1 MMIDSAAEKNIT
13 LLLVEDDDVDLEK
26 ILRLLRKTSLKLTIT
41 ESMSAAQTLAL
52 INDQQFDCAIL
63 DYHLKDAL
71 GSDLLAKIKSHKN
84 APTPIIMVSGNSD
97 ERIIADVMRD
107 GVFDYLPKRSLDVEQ
122 LINTLQASLKWA
134 ESERLLKEDRARF
147 NQLAEGLPQLAWTC
161 LPDGRCDFLNRC
173 WYSFTGT
180 DEKDQLDYGWLKQVH
195 SDDLEKMMQAWMTAV
210 NSGTEM
216 YAVFRIRSQSG
227 EYRWFDTRAI
237 PQHNDK
243 GEVIRWLGS
252 NTDITDIELTRQALA
267 NSEQLFHAAFDYAPL
282 GMMMINL
289 DGVIIQANPALR
301 QLLGYDCESEDLLMP
316 ALFTLIH
323 PDHRSNTQFQLD
335 RLRKG
340 KLVFAQ
346 YETRLLAQDGHCVPV
361 LISLAFINKVSDESC
376 YLLQIYDLS
385 ERKRYESQLIKL
397 AHYDPL
403 TGLGNR
409 AKLQEEIG
417 FFIQKSRRS
426 PASFA
431 VLFGDLD
438 HFKQINDGLGHEA
451 GDQLLKTVARR
462 LQRSLRNEDS
472 ICRLGGDE
480 FVVLLQDVTKFESVV
495 TVAEKLIK
503 KIKKPIRLGDNK
515 VHVGMSFGIALYPT
529 DGDDAKTLLRNAD
542 SALYDAKAK
551 GRGCCQLYRKE
562 LTEYVHNR
570 LRLDND
576 LRKALSDNE
585 FELYYQ
591 PIIDLRTHKIVS
603 AEALL
608 RWHHPTRGMVP
619 PDEFIPYAQENG
631 LIIPIG
637 EWVIK
642 QACIQANEWHDAG
655 FPLTVAVNVS
665 VRQFEQHNLW
675 DVFARAL
682 QQTHFPA
689 EKLVVEITEQMFL
702 ENTERNLKQIC
713 ELKNSGIRISLDDF
727 GVGYSSLSY
736 IVRFAPHYLKI
747 DRSFV
752 NRIGEAKEHD
762 EMVNA
767 IIGLSKI
774 IPMKIVGEGIE
785 NESQRDF
792 LASRGCNLGQGYLFS
807 RPLSQEKFLALLHS
821 QKPKAPAP
829 RLVNF

>member
-1 MMIDSAAEKNIT
+1 MMLDSISEKIIT

-26 ILRLLRKTSLKLTIT
+26 ILRLLRKTSLKLTII

-52 INDQQFDCAIL
+52 INSHQFDCAIL
-63 DYHLKDAL
+63 DYQLKDAL
-71 GSDLLAKIKSHKN
+71 GSDLIAKIKSHKN

-122 LINTLQASLKWA
+122 LIKTLQASLDWA
-134 ESERLLKEDRARF
+134 ESERLLREDRARF

-161 LPDGRCDFLNRC
+161 LPDGRCDFLNRRWC
-173 WYSFTGT
+173 SFTGIN
-180 DEKDQLDYGWLKQVH
+180 EKEQLDYGWLQQVH
-195 SDDLEKMMQAWMTAV
+195 PDDHEKLMQTWMSSV
-210 NSGTEM
+210 NNGTEM
-216 YAVFRIRSQSG
+216 YVIFRIRGQSG

-237 PQHNDK
+237 PQRNDK
-243 GEVIRWLGS
+243 GDIIRWLGS
-252 NTDITDIELTRQALA
+252 NTDITDIELTRQALT
-267 NSEQLFHAAFDYAPL
+267 NSEQLFHTAFDYAPL
-282 GMMMINL
+282 GMMMANI

-301 QLLGYDCESEDLLMP
+301 QLLGYSCESEHLLIP
-316 ALFTLIH
+316 TLFELIH
-323 PDHRSNTQFQLD
+323 HDDVSNTQFQLEK
-335 RLRKG
+335 LRNS
-340 KLVFAQ
+340 KLAFAQ
-346 YETRLLAQDGHCVPV
+346 YETRLLAKDNHCVPV
-361 LISLAFINKVSDESC
+361 LISLAFINKVAEESC

-409 AKLQEEIG
+409 TKLQEEIE
-417 FFIQKSRRS
+417 FFIQKSRRN
-426 PASFA
+426 PAPFA

-462 LQRSLRNEDS
+462 LQKTLRNEDS

-480 FVVLLQDVTKFESVV
+480 FVVLLHDVTKFEAVV

-503 KIKKPIRLGDNK
+503 KITKPIRLGDNK

-529 DGDDAKTLLRNAD
+529 DGDDAKSLLRNAD
-542 SALYDAKAK
+542 SALYEAKAQ

-562 LTEYVHNR
+562 LTDYVHNR
-570 LRLDND
+570 LRLDTD
-576 LRKALSDNE
+576 LRKAISDNE

-591 PIIDLRTHKIVS
+591 PIINLQTNKIAS

-619 PDEFIPYAQENG
+619 PDEFIPYAQETG

-642 QACIQANEWHDAG
+642 RACAQAAEWHAEG
-655 FPLTVAVNVS
+655 FPLAVAVNVS
-665 VRQFEQHNLW
+665 VRQFEQNNL
-675 DVFARAL
+675 FELFSKAL
-682 QQTHFPA
+682 DETHLPT

-702 ENTERNLKQIC
+702 ENTEYNLKQIS
-713 ELKNSGIRISLDDF
+713 ELKSIGIRISLDDF

-752 NRIGEAKEHD
+752 SRIGEAKEHD

-785 NESQRDF
+785 DENQRDF
-792 LASRGCNLGQGYLFS
+792 LSSRGCDLGQGYLFS
-807 RPLSQEKFLALLHS
+807 RPMPQEKFIAFLRSNNH
-821 QKPKAPAP
+821 
-829 RLVNF
+829 

>member
-1 MMIDSAAEKNIT
+1 MLDIIAEKTIN

-26 ILRLLRKTSLKLTIT
+26 ILRLLHKTLFKLTIV
-41 ESMSAAQTLAL
+41 EANSAAQTLAL
-52 INDQQFDCAIL
+52 ISSQQFDCAIL
-63 DYHLKDAL
+63 DYQLRDAL
-71 GSDLLAKIKSHKN
+71 GSELITKIQNHRDI
-84 APTPIIMVSGNSD
+84 PTPIIMISGNSD

-107 GVFDYLPKRSLDVEQ
+107 GVFDYLPKRNLDVEQ
-122 LINTLQASLKWA
+122 LINTLQSSLHWA
-134 ESERLLKEDRARF
+134 ESERLLKEDRIRF

-161 LPDGRCDFLNRC
+161 LPDGRCDFLNQRWC
-173 WYSFTGT
+173 NYTGIN
-180 DEKDQLDYGWLKQVH
+180 EKEQLGYDWLNQIHPDDHDQL
-195 SDDLEKMMQAWMTAV
+195 MQAWLNAV
-210 NSGTEM
+210 NKGIEM
-216 YAVFRIRSQSG
+216 YAVIRIRNKDN

-237 PQHNDK
+237 PQRNDK
-243 GEVIRWLGS
+243 GEIIRWLGS
-252 NTDITDIELTRQALA
+252 NTDITDIELTRQALS
-267 NSEQLFHAAFDYAPL
+267 NSEQLFHTAFDYAPL
-282 GMMMINL
+282 GMMMVNL
-289 DGVIIQANPALR
+289 EGIIIQANPALR
-301 QLLGYDCESEDLLMP
+301 QLLGYECASPHLPMPTLLALVHPEDW
-316 ALFTLIH
+316 
-323 PDHRSNTQFQLD
+323 SNMQFQLEK
-335 RLRKG
+335 LRSE
-340 KLVFAQ
+340 KLAFTQ
-346 YETRLLAQDGHCVPV
+346 YEIRLLAEGNHTVPV
-361 LISLAFINKVSDESC
+361 LISLAFINKSAGEPC

-385 ERKRYESQLIKL
+385 ERKRYESQLIRL

-409 AKLQEEIG
+409 TKLQEEIE
-417 FFIQKSRRS
+417 FLIHKSRRNAA
-426 PASFA
+426 PFA

-462 LQRSLRNEDS
+462 LQKTLRIEDS

-480 FVVLLQDVTKFESVV
+480 FVVLLQDVTKFEAVV

-503 KIKKPIRLGDNK
+503 KINKPIRLGNNK
-515 VHVGMSFGIALYPT
+515 VHVGISFGIALYPT

-576 LRKALSDNE
+576 LRKAISNNE

-591 PIIDLRTHKIVS
+591 PIIDLQTHQIAS
-603 AEALL
+603 TEALL

-642 QACIQANEWHDAG
+642 QACIQAAEWHKAG
-655 FPLTVAVNVS
+655 FPLSVSVNIS
-665 VRQFEQHNLW
+665 VRQFAQNNLLGL
-675 DVFARAL
+675 FSKAL
-682 QQTHFPA
+682 AESYFPA
-689 EKLVVEITEQMFL
+689 EKMIIEITEQMFL
-702 ENTERNLKQIC
+702 ENTENNLKQISG
-713 ELKNSGIRISLDDF
+713 LKDIGIRISLDDF

-752 NRIGEAKEHD
+752 SRIGEAKEHD

-785 NESQRDF
+785 QESQRDF
-792 LASRGCNLGQGYLFS
+792 LSSRGCDLGQGYLFS
-807 RPLSQEKFLALLHS
+807 RPLPQEKLLDFLRSHQA
-821 QKPKAPAP
+821 
-829 RLVNF
+829 

>member
-1 MMIDSAAEKNIT
+1 MMLDSISDKIIM

-26 ILRLLRKTSLKLTIT
+26 ILRLLNKTLLKLTIVEAT
-41 ESMSAAQTLAL
+41 SATQTLAL
-52 INDQQFDCAIL
+52 INSQQFDCVIL
-63 DYHLKDAL
+63 DYQLKDTL
-71 GSDLLAKIKSHKN
+71 GSELIAKIQSHKN

-107 GVFDYLPKRSLDVEQ
+107 GVFDYLPKRHLNVEQ
-122 LINTLQASLKWA
+122 LTNTLQASLEWA
-134 ESERLLKEDRARF
+134 ESERLLKEDRVRF

-161 LPDGRCDFLNRC
+161 LPDGHCDFLNRRWC
-173 WYSFTGT
+173 NFTGIE
-180 DEKDQLDYGWLKQVH
+180 EKEQLGYGWLKQVH
-195 SDDLEKMMQAWMTAV
+195 PDDHEQLVQTWMNAV
-210 NSGTEM
+210 NSGAEM

-237 PQHNDK
+237 PQRNDK
-243 GEVIRWLGS
+243 GDIIRWLGS

-267 NSEQLFHAAFDYAPL
+267 NSEQLFHTAFDYAPL
-282 GMMMINL
+282 GMMMVNL

-301 QLLGYDCESEDLLMP
+301 QLLGYTCDIEHLAIPTLLE
-316 ALFTLIH
+316 LIH
-323 PDHRSNTQFQLD
+323 PDDISNTQFQLD
-335 RLRKG
+335 KLRNE
-340 KLVFAQ
+340 KLAFAQ
-346 YETRLLAQDGHCVPV
+346 YETRLIAEDSHYVPV
-361 LISLAFINKVSDESC
+361 LISLAFINKVDDKSC

-385 ERKRYESQLIKL
+385 ERKHYESQLIKL

-409 AKLQEEIG
+409 TKLQEEIE
-417 FFIQKSRRS
+417 FLIQKSRRS
-426 PASFA
+426 PIPFG

-438 HFKQINDGLGHEA
+438 HFKQINDSLGHEA

-462 LQRSLRNEDS
+462 LQKTLRHEDS

-480 FVVLLQDVTKFESVV
+480 FVVLLQDVTRFEAVV
-495 TVAEKLIK
+495 KVAEKLIK
-503 KIKKPIRLGDNK
+503 KINKPIRLGNNK

-576 LRKALSDNE
+576 LRKAINNNE
-585 FELYYQ
+585 LELYYQ
-591 PIIDLRTHKIVS
+591 PIINLQTNNIVS

-637 EWVIK
+637 DWVIK
-642 QACIQANEWHDAG
+642 QACIQASEWHKAG
-655 FPLTVAVNVS
+655 FPLGVSINVS
-665 VRQFEQHNLW
+665 VRQFEKNNLF
-675 DVFARAL
+675 DLFSSAL
-682 QQTHFPA
+682 AEYHFPA
-689 EKLVVEITEQMFL
+689 EKLVLEITEQMFL
-702 ENTERNLKQIC
+702 ENTENNLRQIS
-713 ELKNSGIRISLDDF
+713 ELKRIGIRISLDDF

-752 NRIGEAKEHD
+752 SRIGEAKEHD

-767 IIGLSKI
+767 IIGLGKI
-774 IPMKIVGEGIE
+774 IPMQIVAEGIE
-785 NESQRDF
+785 EESQRDF
-792 LASRGCNLGQGYLFS
+792 LSSRGCDLGQGYLFS
-807 RPLSQEKFLALLHS
+807 RPLPQEKFLALLHNS
-821 QKPKAPAP
+821 
-829 RLVNF
+829 NS

>member
-1 MMIDSAAEKNIT
+1 MMLDSISDKIIM

-26 ILRLLRKTSLKLTIT
+26 ILRLLNKTLLKLTIVEAT
-41 ESMSAAQTLAL
+41 SATQTLAL
-52 INDQQFDCAIL
+52 INSQQFDCVIL
-63 DYHLKDAL
+63 DYQLKDTL
-71 GSDLLAKIKSHKN
+71 GSELIAKIQSHKN

-107 GVFDYLPKRSLDVEQ
+107 GVFDYLPKRHLNVEQ
-122 LINTLQASLKWA
+122 LTNTLQASLEWA
-134 ESERLLKEDRARF
+134 ESERLLKEDRVRF

-161 LPDGRCDFLNRC
+161 LPDGYCDFLNRRWC
-173 WYSFTGT
+173 NFTGIE
-180 DEKDQLDYGWLKQVH
+180 EKEQLGYGWLKQVH
-195 SDDLEKMMQAWMTAV
+195 PDDHEQLMQTWMNAV
-210 NSGTEM
+210 NSGAEM
-216 YAVFRIRSQSG
+216 YAVIRIRSQSG

-237 PQHNDK
+237 PQRNDK
-243 GEVIRWLGS
+243 GEIIRWLGS

-267 NSEQLFHAAFDYAPL
+267 NSEQLFHTAFDYAPL
-282 GMMMINL
+282 GMMMVNL

-301 QLLGYDCESEDLLMP
+301 QLLGYTCDIEHLAIPTLLE
-316 ALFTLIH
+316 LIH
-323 PDHRSNTQFQLD
+323 PDDISNTQFQLD
-335 RLRKG
+335 KLRNE
-340 KLVFAQ
+340 KLAFAQ
-346 YETRLLAQDGHCVPV
+346 YETRLIAEDNHYVPV
-361 LISLAFINKVSDESC
+361 LISLAFINKVDDKSC

-385 ERKRYESQLIKL
+385 ERKHYESQLIKL

-409 AKLQEEIG
+409 TKLQEEIE
-417 FFIQKSRRS
+417 FLIQKSRRT
-426 PASFA
+426 PIPFG

-438 HFKQINDGLGHEA
+438 HFKQINDSLGHEA

-462 LQRSLRNEDS
+462 LQKTLRHEDS

-480 FVVLLQDVTKFESVV
+480 FVVLLQDITRFEAVV
-495 TVAEKLIK
+495 KVAEKLIK
-503 KIKKPIRLGDNK
+503 KINKPIRLGNNK

-576 LRKALSDNE
+576 LRKAISNNE

-591 PIIDLRTHKIVS
+591 PIINLQTNNIVS

-637 EWVIK
+637 DWVIK
-642 QACIQANEWHDAG
+642 QACIQASEWHKAG
-655 FPLTVAVNVS
+655 FPLGVSINVS
-665 VRQFEQHNLW
+665 VRQFEKNNLF
-675 DVFARAL
+675 DLFSSAL
-682 QQTHFPA
+682 AEYHFPA
-689 EKLVVEITEQMFL
+689 EKLVLEITEQMFL
-702 ENTERNLKQIC
+702 ENTENNLKQIS
-713 ELKNSGIRISLDDF
+713 ELKRIGIRISLDDF

-752 NRIGEAKEHD
+752 SRIGEAKEHD

-767 IIGLSKI
+767 IIGLGKI
-774 IPMKIVGEGIE
+774 IPMQIVAEGIE
-785 NESQRDF
+785 EESQRDF
-792 LASRGCNLGQGYLFS
+792 LSSRGCDLGQGYLFS
-807 RPLSQEKFLALLHS
+807 RPLPQEKFLALLHNNNS
-821 QKPKAPAP
+821 
-829 RLVNF
+829 

>member
-1 MMIDSAAEKNIT
+1 MLDSISDKLIT

-26 ILRLLRKTSLKLTIT
+26 ILRLLRKTAFKLTII
-41 ESMSAAQTLAL
+41 ESMSAEQALTL
-52 INDQQFDCAIL
+52 INNYQFDCAIL
-63 DYHLKDAL
+63 DYQLKDAL
-71 GSDLLAKIKSHKN
+71 GSDLIAKIKSHKS

-107 GVFDYLPKRSLDVEQ
+107 GVFDYLPKRSLDVDQ
-122 LINTLQASLKWA
+122 LIKTLHASLEWA
-134 ESERLLKEDRARF
+134 ESERLLKEDRVRF

-161 LPDGRCDFLNRC
+161 LPDGRCDFLNRRWC
-173 WYSFTGT
+173 NFTGI
-180 DEKDQLDYGWLKQVH
+180 DEKEQLDYGWLKQVH
-195 SDDLEKMMQAWMTAV
+195 PDDHKKLEQAWMNAV
-210 NSGTEM
+210 SSGTEM
-216 YAVFRIRSQSG
+216 YVIFRIRSKSG
-227 EYRWFDTRAI
+227 DYRWFDTRAT
-237 PQHNDK
+237 PQRNDK
-243 GEVIRWLGS
+243 GDIVRWLGS

-267 NSEQLFHAAFDYAPL
+267 NSEQLFHTAFDYAPL
-282 GMMMINL
+282 GMMMVNL
-289 DGVIIQANPALR
+289 NGVIIQANPALH
-301 QLLGYDCESEDLLMP
+301 QLLGYACGPEFPAMPLL
-316 ALFTLIH
+316 LELIH
-323 PDHRSNTQFQLD
+323 PDDLSNTQFQLD
-335 RLRKG
+335 KLRAE
-340 KLVFAQ
+340 KLAFAQ
-346 YETRLLAQDGHCVPV
+346 YETRLIAQNHHCVPV
-361 LISLAFINKVSDESC
+361 LISLAFVNKVNDGSC

-409 AKLQEEIG
+409 AKLQEEIE
-417 FFIQKSRRS
+417 FFIQKSRRNPS
-426 PASFA
+426 SFA

-438 HFKQINDGLGHEA
+438 HFKQINDSLGHEA
-451 GDQLLKTVARR
+451 GDHLLKIVARR
-462 LQRSLRNEDS
+462 LQKALRIEDS

-480 FVVLLQDVTKFESVV
+480 FVVLLHDVTKFEAVV

-503 KIKKPIRLGDNK
+503 KINKPIRLGDNK

-576 LRKALSDNE
+576 LRIAISNNE

-591 PIIDLRTHKIVS
+591 PIIDLQTSKIVS

-608 RWHHPTRGMVP
+608 RWHHPTRGIVP

-642 QACIQANEWHDAG
+642 QACTQAHEWHDAG
-655 FPLTVAVNVS
+655 FPLAVAVNVS
-665 VRQFEQHNLW
+665 ARQFEHNLCEL
-675 DVFARAL
+675 FSRAL
-682 QQTHFPA
+682 KQSNFPA
-689 EKLVVEITEQMFL
+689 EKLLIEITEQMFL
-702 ENTERNLKQIC
+702 ENTESNLKQIS
-713 ELKNSGIRISLDDF
+713 ELKSIGIRISLDDF

-736 IVRFAPHYLKI
+736 IIRFAPHYLKI

-785 NESQRDF
+785 EESQRDF
-792 LASRGCNLGQGYLFS
+792 LASRGCDLGQGYLFS
-807 RPLSQEKFLALLHS
+807 RPLPQEKFLALLHNS
-821 QKPKAPAP
+821 KI
-829 RLVNF
+829 

>member
-1 MMIDSAAEKNIT
+1 MLDTISEKPIN

-26 ILRLLRKTSLKLTIT
+26 ILRLLHKTLFKLTIV
-41 ESMSAAQTLAL
+41 EANSVVQTLAL
-52 INDQQFDCAIL
+52 ISNQQFDCAIL
-63 DYHLKDAL
+63 DYQLRDAM
-71 GSDLLAKIKSHKN
+71 GSELITKIQNHRN
-84 APTPIIMVSGNSD
+84 IPTPIIMISGNSD

-107 GVFDYLPKRSLDVEQ
+107 GVFDYLPKRNLNIEQ
-122 LINTLQASLKWA
+122 LINTLQSSLHWA
-134 ESERLLKEDRARF
+134 ESERLLKEDRIRF

-161 LPDGRCDFLNRC
+161 LPDGRCDFLNQRWC
-173 WYSFTGT
+173 NYTGIN
-180 DEKDQLDYGWLKQVH
+180 EKEQLGYNWLDQVH
-195 SDDLEKMMQAWMTAV
+195 PDDHSQFMQAWLNAV
-210 NSGTEM
+210 NTGVEM
-216 YAVFRIRSQSG
+216 YAVIRIRSKDG

-237 PQHNDK
+237 PQRNDK
-243 GEVIRWLGS
+243 GEIIRWLGS
-252 NTDITDIELTRQALA
+252 NTDITDIELTRQALS
-267 NSEQLFHAAFDYAPL
+267 NSEQLFHTAFDYAPL
-282 GMMMINL
+282 GMMMVNL
-289 DGVIIQANPALR
+289 EGAIIQANPALR
-301 QLLGYDCESEDLLMP
+301 QLLGYEYALPHLPMP
-316 ALFTLIH
+316 ALLTLVH
-323 PDHRSNTQFQLD
+323 PEDLSNMQFQLEK
-335 RLRKG
+335 LRSE
-340 KLVFAQ
+340 KLAFTQ
-346 YETRLLAQDGHCVPV
+346 YEIRLLAEDNHTVPA
-361 LISLAFINKVSDESC
+361 LISLAFINKSAGKPC

-409 AKLQEEIG
+409 TKLQEEIE
-417 FFIQKSRRS
+417 FLIQKSRRNTA
-426 PASFA
+426 PFA

-462 LQRSLRNEDS
+462 LQKTLRAEDS

-480 FVVLLQDVTKFESVV
+480 FVVLLQNVAKFEVVV

-503 KIKKPIRLGDNK
+503 KISKPIRLGNNK
-515 VHVGMSFGIALYPT
+515 VHVGISFGIALYPT
-529 DGDDAKTLLRNAD
+529 DGDDAKALLRNAD

-551 GRGCCQLYRKE
+551 GRGCSQLYRKE

-576 LRKALSDNE
+576 LRKAISNNE

-591 PIIDLRTHKIVS
+591 PIINLQTNQIAS
-603 AEALL
+603 TEALL

-642 QACIQANEWHDAG
+642 QACTQAAEWHKAG
-655 FPLTVAVNVS
+655 FPLSVSINVS
-665 VRQFEQHNLW
+665 VRQFEQNNLLEL
-675 DVFARAL
+675 FSKAL
-682 QQTHFPA
+682 AESYFPA
-689 EKLVVEITEQMFL
+689 EKLVIEITEQMFL
-702 ENTERNLKQIC
+702 ENTENNLKKIS
-713 ELKNSGIRISLDDF
+713 ELKDIGIRISLDDF

-785 NESQRDF
+785 QENQRDF
-792 LASRGCNLGQGYLFS
+792 LSSRGCDLGQGYLFS
-807 RPLSQEKFLALLHS
+807 RPLPQEKLLDFLRNNR
-821 QKPKAPAP
+821 P
-829 RLVNF
+829 N